1 MMRTGNLRKQL
12 TTTAV
17 AGAVMVAVIGL
28 AGVSGEPATADA
40 GGVSTQADSADS
52 LSTAFKQAA
61 RTVAPSVVH
70 ITVLDRERV
79 AMAPHGFSPGLPPGL
94 PHGNSPGEEFFRR
107 FFEQMQPRLEPQA
120 QQTPGRPGSP
130 ERHGQGTGFIV
141 DADGYIVTNHH
152 VVDGADELT
161 VRLPDGREYEAT
173 VVGTDAE
180 SDVAVVRIQASDL
193 DAVAFG
199 QSDGLEV
206 GEWVIAVGSPFGLEQ
221 TVTAGIVSA
230 TSRSGMGLATFENF
244 IQTDAAINPG
254 NSGGPLVN
262 LRGEVIGVNTAITT
276 RSGGYQGIG
285 FAIPSSM
292 VREVMHEIIADGRVS
307 RGWLGVS
314 IQPLTDDLADSFG
327 LDDDTGVLIADVHAD
342 GPSVKAG
349 LKPGDVVT
357 RIGGKPLTSTSELM
371 NAVADA
377 DPGRA
382 LEVEV
387 IRDGKPRTVKVTLG
401 ERPAAPQLAAG
412 AGGPDLSG
420 ELGLA
425 IQPLTP
431 ETAERFGLSADR
443 GVLVA
448 NVMPGSAAAEAGL
461 RPGDVILKVG
471 TRSVNTP
478 RDFWSA
484 LSGEKLDDG
493 VRLLVQSGPAKRFV
507 ILRSQ
512 DS

>member
-1 MMRTGNLRKQL
+1 MSATGNLPKQSI
-12 TTTAV
+12 TAAA
-17 AGAVMVAVIGL
+17 AGVVLVTAIGL
-28 AGVSGEPATADA
+28 AGVSGEPSHAEVGSVAA
-40 GGVSTQADSADS
+40 QPGSADS
-52 LSTAFKQAA
+52 LSAAFKQAA

-70 ITVLDRERV
+70 ITVVDRDRV
-79 AMAPHGFSPGLPPGL
+79 AMAPHGLPPGF
-94 PHGNSPGEEFFRR
+94 PHGNGPGEDFFRR
-107 FFEQMQPRLEPQA
+107 FFEQMQPRLEPQT
-120 QQTPGRPGSP
+120 QQAPGRPGSP

-141 DADGYIVTNHH
+141 GADGYIVTNNH
-152 VVDGADELT
+152 VVGGAEELT
-161 VRLPDGREYEAT
+161 VRLHDGREYEAT

-180 SDVAVVRIQASDL
+180 SDVAVVRIGASGL

-199 QSDGLEV
+199 ESDGLEV

-230 TSRSGMGLATFENF
+230 TSRTGMGLATFEHF

-292 VREVMHEIIADGRVS
+292 VRDVMDEIIEDGRVS
-307 RGWLGVS
+307 RGWLGVN
-314 IQPLTDDLADSFG
+314 IQPLTDDLAGSFG
-327 LDDDTGVLIADVHAD
+327 LDDTKGVLIADVLAD
-342 GPSVKAG
+342 GPSAEAG
-349 LKPGDVVT
+349 LEPGDVVT
-357 RIGGKPLTSTSELM
+357 HIGGQPVTGTSELM
-371 NAVADA
+371 NAVASA
-377 DPGRA
+377 DPGEV
-382 LEVEV
+382 LEIEL
-387 IRDGKPRTVKVTLG
+387 IRNGEPRTVRVTLG
-401 ERPAAPQLAAG
+401 ERPAPQQLASG
-412 AGGPDLSG
+412 ATGPDLSG

-431 ETAERFGLSADR
+431 EAAERFGLSADR